1 MENLTLNDHS
11 QALFALGVVAVMF
24 LLFLR
29 ESFPT
34 EVVAIFGVAV
44 LLISGVLPYD
54 VALAVLSN
62 PAPWTI
68 AAMFLVMGA
77 LVRTGSLI
85 GFTKLAHRLTQRSPA
100 LGLGFLF
107 GFVVLASAVVSNTPV
122 VVVMIPVFVQLAK
135 TLDTSA
141 SKLLIPLSYAA
152 ILGGTLTLIGT
163 STNLLVDGVA
173 RANGLAGF
181 SIFEVTPLGAI
192 LVLWGMFYL
201 RFIAPRLLPTRA
213 SLANLLSDR
222 PKMKFFTEAVIPPE
236 SNLIGRAVAGVQLFK
251 RPGVRLVDVLRGDRS
266 LRRSLQDV
274 QLQLGDRVVLRTEM
288 TELLSLQSNKSLRR
302 VDQISAVQA
311 STVEVLV
318 SPGCRMIG
326 RSLGDLR
333 LRRRYGVYTLAL
345 HRRDQNIK
353 GTLDDVVVRIG
364 DTLLLE
370 WAAEDIARL
379 AADMDALEVNAP
391 SERAFQVAPIFLL
404 AIVAVAVVLVTR
416 CIDAEEAFGFVDG
429 RLLVLIFAMLAI
441 GAALEHSG
449 AVVLIAGG
457 LAPYLAILPGF
468 SIVWAIYL
476 LTSVLTEMVSNNAV
490 AVVITPLA
498 IGIAAQLGMDPRP
511 LVVAVMVAASA
522 SFATPIGYQTNMLVY
537 GPGGYK
543 FTDFLKVGIPLNL
556 SIGRAGL
563 PVHPMVSAALSSRMT
578 AVRKP
583 KAWDER
589 RGKFWWGSV
598 IAFSDIGKTPI
609 SRRAG
614 RFHEIGMNCT

>member
-173 RANGLAGF
+173 RANGLVGF

-302 VDQISAVQA
+302 VDQISAVQT

-370 WAAEDIARL
+370 GAAEDIARL
-379 AADMDALEVNAP
+379 AADMDVQEVNAP
-391 SERAFQVAPIFLL
+391 SERAFRRSHSPIALLALLGLVGLAAFQVAPIFLL

-468 SIVWAIYL
+468 LIVWAIYL

-556 SIGRAGL
+556 SIGVLASLCIPWFWPLYPAG
-563 PVHPMVSAALSSRMT
+563 
-578 AVRKP
+578 
-583 KAWDER
+583 
-589 RGKFWWGSV
+589 
-598 IAFSDIGKTPI
+598 
-609 SRRAG
+609 
-614 RFHEIGMNCT
+614 

>member
-122 VVVMIPVFVQLAK
+122 VVVMIPMFVQLAK

-201 RFIAPRLLPTRA
+201 RFIAPRMLPTRA

-302 VDQISAVQA
+302 VDQISAVQT

-370 WAAEDIARL
+370 GAAEDIARL
-379 AADMDALEVNAP
+379 AADMDVLEVNAP
-391 SERAFQVAPIFLL
+391 SERAFRRSHSPIALLALLGLVGLAAFQVAPIFLL

-441 GAALEHSG
+441 GAALGHSG

-468 SIVWAIYL
+468 LIVWAIYL

-498 IGIAAQLGMDPRP
+498 ISIAAQLGMDPRP

-556 SIGRAGL
+556 SIGVLASLCIPWFWPLYPAG
-563 PVHPMVSAALSSRMT
+563 
-578 AVRKP
+578 
-583 KAWDER
+583 
-589 RGKFWWGSV
+589 
-598 IAFSDIGKTPI
+598 
-609 SRRAG
+609 
-614 RFHEIGMNCT
+614 